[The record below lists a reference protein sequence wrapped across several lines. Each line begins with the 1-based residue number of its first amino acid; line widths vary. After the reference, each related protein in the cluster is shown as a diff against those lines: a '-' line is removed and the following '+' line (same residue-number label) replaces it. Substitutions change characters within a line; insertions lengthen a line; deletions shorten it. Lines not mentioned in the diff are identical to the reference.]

1 MYNKIIDEVI
11 KPSER
16 FKVLSEDPYVAEGR
30 LTMPYRYFTGT
41 VGTKFFSALKEE
53 KKILGLKCPTC
64 NTVYVPPRPTCGRC
78 FTNLEDWVEVANK
91 GTVVTYTVTYY
102 PLPIHPA
109 KEPLVYGIIQLDGA
123 DTGLTH
129 IIGEVDPSKVHIGM
143 RVEAV
148 FKEQRAGNILD
159 IMYFKPWR

>member
-1 MYNKIIDEVI
+1 MRKMPGYAFLQ
-11 KPSER
+11 ER
-16 FKVLSEDPYVAEGR
+16 GTRHFAPEQTFWTEQSTKRREL
-30 LTMPYRYFTGT
+30 PYRNLPN
-41 VGTKFFSALKEE
+41 SA
-53 KKILGLKCPTC
+53 
-64 NTVYVPPRPTCGRC
+64 
-78 FTNLEDWVEVANK
+78 
-91 GTVVTYTVTYY
+91 VVTYTVNYY

-148 FKEQRAGNILD
+148 FKEQREGNILD
-159 IMYFKPWR
+159 IMYFRPVEKGGR